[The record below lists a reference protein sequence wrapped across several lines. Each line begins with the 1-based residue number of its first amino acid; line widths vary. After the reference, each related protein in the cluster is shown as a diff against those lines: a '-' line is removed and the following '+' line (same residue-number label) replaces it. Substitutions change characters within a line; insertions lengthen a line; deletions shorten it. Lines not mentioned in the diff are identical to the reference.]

1 MSEAFKIPLS
11 LSCSGALLILV
22 LLLCRPLFRGRL
34 SKRWQYYIWLV
45 VVARLL
51 LPFAPEMNLMGAV
64 FQGIENGG
72 LAQIEA
78 VLSPGQDTSSAP
90 VSQDGAG
97 ESAEGE
103 QEKPISTQGNAP
115 RAPVSVPEGKSGA
128 QSSQAKSAAGL
139 AIGLCWL
146 VVALI
151 LMIRKITIYQSFVKY
166 IKAGCAEVE
175 DLDRLEQFGRL
186 VEQSGVKTAVELSTN
201 HLISSPLLIG
211 FFHPCIVLP
220 TERLSES
227 EFQYTILHELTH
239 FKRRDMFYKWL
250 VQFAICMHWFNPFV
264 HLMGREVERACEL
277 SCDEAV
283 IRDLDLQ
290 GRRAYGDTLLSA
302 IGSGGSYKNAI
313 ASVTLGESK
322 DKLEER
328 LDAIKGFR
336 KPSRFVVSLTAVLTI
351 AICVGAVA
359 AGAYNFPL
367 SELGTGSEAKPQ
379 TLGPFTLTTKEYT
392 LEELNAREMTSL
404 VIQLYSDDISVI
416 RGGDTLKFE
425 YYALAPA
432 EYEIEP
438 EKVGS
443 AGTWYLAV
451 RRAADAVKGE
461 RSMTITIPEQYQV
474 NSLSVMTT
482 GGNISLTDCTASKIA
497 AYTQSGEIV
506 IRGGAVTEFLELGT
520 ANGDATVSGTA
531 LPDSANDASYL
542 SCFHTESGMIVFQP
556 ADKWTDYCYIIDY
569 GEDANFIVND
579 STVEKITRI
588 DTVPRPVPG
597 EPDTDAPEI
606 EGELQEYRE
615 ELQEYSEAWIRH
627 NQFTTNEEA
636 TKRIEFTSQRGTLMI
651 QDR

>member
-64 FQGIENGG
+64 FQKIDNGATPSESVSFVIQDTPSAPTVQDGNPGSMGSESPQTPYHAASGKDEVQNKQFWTAGG
-72 LAQIEA
+72 LI
-78 VLSPGQDTSSAP
+78 V
-90 VSQDGAG
+90 
-97 ESAEGE
+97 
-103 QEKPISTQGNAP
+103 
-115 RAPVSVPEGKSGA
+115 
-128 QSSQAKSAAGL
+128 
-139 AIGLCWL
+139 GLCWL

-151 LMIRKITIYQSFVKY
+151 LLIRKITIYQSFVKY

-211 FFHPCIVLP
+211 FFRPCIVLP
-220 TERLSES
+220 TEGLSES
-227 EFQYTILHELTH
+227 EFQHTILHELTH
-239 FKRRDMFYKWL
+239 YKRRDMFYKWL
-250 VQFAICMHWFNPFV
+250 VQFTICMHWFNPFV

-336 KPSRFVVSLTAVLTI
+336 KPSRFVVSLTIVLTV
-351 AICVGAVA
+351 AICFGAAA
-359 AGAYNFPL
+359 AGAYALPL
-367 SELGTGSEAKPQ
+367 SALGTGLEAKPQ
-379 TLGPFTLTTKEYT
+379 TIGALTLTTKEYT

-404 VIQLYSDDISVI
+404 VIQLYCDDISVI

-425 YYALAPA
+425 YYALNPA

-438 EKVGS
+438 EKVKS

-506 IRGGAVTEFLELGT
+506 IQGGAVTELLELGT

-542 SCFHTESGMIVFQP
+542 SFFHTESGTIVFQP
-556 ADKWTDYCYIIDY
+556 ADKWTDYCYVIDY

-627 NQFTTNEEA
+627 NQFTTNEDA
-636 TKRIEFTSQRGTLMI
+636 TKKIEFTSQRGTLMI

>member
-51 LPFAPEMNLMGAV
+51 LPLAPEMNLMGAV
-64 FQGIENGG
+64 FQKIDNGATPNESISFVIQDTPSAPTVQDDDSDGNPGSMGSMGSEPPQTPYHAASGKDEVQNKQLWTAGG
-72 LAQIEA
+72 LI
-78 VLSPGQDTSSAP
+78 V
-90 VSQDGAG
+90 
-97 ESAEGE
+97 
-103 QEKPISTQGNAP
+103 
-115 RAPVSVPEGKSGA
+115 
-128 QSSQAKSAAGL
+128 GL
-139 AIGLCWL
+139 VWL

-166 IKAGCAEVE
+166 IKAGCVEVE

-211 FFHPCIVLP
+211 FFRPCIVLP
-220 TERLSES
+220 TEGLTES

-250 VQFAICMHWFNPFV
+250 VQFTICMHWFNPFV
-264 HLMGREVERACEL
+264 HLMGGEVERACEL

-283 IRDLDLQ
+283 IQNLDPQ

-322 DKLEER
+322 DKLAER

-336 KPSRFVVSLTAVLTI
+336 KPSRLVVSLTAVLTV
-351 AICVGAVA
+351 AICFGAAA
-359 AGAYNFPL
+359 AGAYALPL
-367 SELGTGSEAKPQ
+367 SALGTVSQAKPQ
-379 TLGPFTLTTKEYT
+379 TIGPLTLTTKEYT

-404 VIQLYSDDISVI
+404 VIQLYSDDISVV

-425 YYALAPA
+425 YYALDPA
-432 EYEIEP
+432 EYAIEP

-443 AGTWYLAV
+443 DGTWYLAV

-461 RSMTITIPEQYQV
+461 RSMTITLPAQSPI
-474 NSLSVMTT
+474 NIFSVVTT

-506 IRGGAVTEFLELGT
+506 IQGGAVTELLELGT

-542 SCFHTESGMIVFQP
+542 SFFHTESGTIVFQP
-556 ADKWTDYCYIIDY
+556 ADKWTNYCYVIDY
-569 GEDANFIVND
+569 GEDANFIVNEA
-579 STVEKITRI
+579 TVEKITRI

-597 EPDTDAPEI
+597 EPDTDAPKI

-615 ELQEYSEAWIRH
+615 ELQEYSEDWIRH
-627 NQFTTNEEA
+627 NQFTTNEDA

>member
-1 MSEAFKIPLS
+1 MNEVLKTILS
-11 LSCSGALLILV
+11 LSCSGGLLIVLF
-22 LLLCRPLFRGRL
+22 LLLRPLVRRHL
-34 SKRWQYYIWLV
+34 SRRWQYYIWLV

-51 LPFAPEMNLMGAV
+51 LPFAPETNLMGAV
-64 FQGIENGG
+64 FQ
-72 LAQIEA
+72 QIDHGAAPTES
-78 VLSPGQDTSSAP
+78 VSFVIQDTPSAP
-90 VSQDGAG
+90 AVPDGDPGSMGSESPHPPYHAASEKG
-97 ESAEGE
+97 E
-103 QEKPISTQGNAP
+103 
-115 RAPVSVPEGKSGA
+115 V
-128 QSSQAKSAAGL
+128 QSRQVWAAGGWI
-139 AIGLCWL
+139 IGLCWL

-186 VEQSGVKTAVELSTN
+186 VEQRGVKTAVELSTN

-220 TERLSES
+220 TDRLTES

-239 FKRRDMFYKWL
+239 YQRRDMFYKWL
-250 VQFAICMHWFNPFV
+250 VQLTLCVHWFNPLV
-264 HLMGREVERACEL
+264 YLMGREVERSCEL

-283 IRDLDLQ
+283 IRDLDPQ

-336 KPSRFVVSLTAVLTI
+336 KPSRFAVSLTAVLTI

-359 AGAYNFPL
+359 AGAYSFPL
-367 SELGTGSEAKPQ
+367 SALGTGSEAKPQ
-379 TLGPFTLTTKEYT
+379 TLGPFSLTTKEYT
-392 LEELNAREMTSL
+392 LEELNALEITNL
-404 VIQLYSDDISVI
+404 VVQLYSDDISVL

-425 YYALAPA
+425 YYALDPV

-438 EKVGS
+438 EKVES
-443 AGTWYLAV
+443 DGTWYLAV
-451 RRAADAVKGE
+451 RRAADTVKGE
-461 RSMTITIPEQYQV
+461 RSLTITIPEQYQV

-506 IRGGAVTEFLELGT
+506 IQGGAVTEFLELGT
-520 ANGDATVSGTA
+520 ANGDATVSGTV

-542 SCFHTESGMIVFQP
+542 SCFHTESGTIVFQP
-556 ADKWTDYCYIIDY
+556 ADKWTDYCYVIDY
-569 GEDANFIVND
+569 GEAANFIVND
-579 STVEKITRI
+579 AAVEKITRI

-606 EGELQEYRE
+606 KGELQEYRE
-615 ELQEYSEAWIRH
+615 ELQEYSEDWIRH

-636 TKRIEFTSQRGTLMI
+636 TKRIEFNSQRGTLMI